1 MKIKPPSLTNF
12 LFFSLSLG
20 CLLLLLFGDRGFV
33 FLWNL
38 KKEKSELAQEIIS
51 LRKEIESID
60 QEEEKLKFD
69 EKYLETIAREK
80 FMMVKPGEK
89 VFKVE

>member
-12 LFFSLSLG
+12 LFFSLSIG

-33 FLWNL
+33 SLWNL
-38 KKEKSELAQEIIS
+38 KKEKSEIDQEIIS
-51 LRKEIESID
+51 LTKKIDSIKH
-60 QEEEKLKFD
+60 EAEKLESD